1 MPLEVLLNPAN
12 PLFNII
18 YIMRSLVVEAKF
30 KCPPWAKLKCPL
42 WML

>member
-30 KCPPWAKLKCPL
+30 KCPVLARFKCPL
-42 WML
+42 